1 MIAFALALTLPL
13 AADPTPE
20 PPPAPVT
27 KASRSAADQG
37 AVMAPGALP
46 GGSLALSGFIGA
58 PEVGAAYRQGFSV
71 LEFEAQ
77 ARFHYLELSALV
89 EAGVRLPAWK
99 TERVRLAP
107 TASLGFKFNSGAR
120 VFDAFNFGYVALRPR
135 LGLVTSISV
144 SELVQVLVTAEVPW
158 AIALNVTGFQVTPTI
173 GAGAEIQ
180 LSPTLSL
187 LALGQVG
194 VDVIKE
200 PLGVPVPRPAWGLRL
215 GVGYRLF

>member
-1 MIAFALALTLPL
+1 MLAFALALTL
-13 AADPTPE
+13 AAEPE
-20 PPPAPVT
+20 APVT
-27 KASRSAADQG
+27 KPSRVAAEQG
-37 AVMAPGALP
+37 AALAPAALP
-46 GGSLALSGFIGA
+46 GGSLAFSGFIGA
-58 PEVGAAYRQGFSV
+58 PEVGAGYRQGFSV

-77 ARFHYLELSALV
+77 ARFHYLELSGLV
-89 EAGVRLPAWK
+89 EAGVRLLAWK
-99 TERVRLAP
+99 TDRVRLAP

-158 AIALNVTGFQVTPTI
+158 AIALNVTGFQVTPTV
-173 GAGAEIQ
+173 GAGVEFQ
-180 LSPTLSL
+180 LSSTLSL
-187 LALGQVG
+187 FALGQGG

-200 PLGVPVPRPAWGLRL
+200 PLGVAVARPAWGLRV